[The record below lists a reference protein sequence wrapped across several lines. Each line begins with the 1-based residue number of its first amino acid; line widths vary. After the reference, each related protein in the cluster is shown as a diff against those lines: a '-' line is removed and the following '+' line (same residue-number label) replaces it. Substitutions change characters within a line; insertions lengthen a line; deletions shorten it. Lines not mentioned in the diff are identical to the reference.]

1 MKISSPKKFVFLFSS
16 LFLIVSLFLVFW
28 FGNEIVDTFFF
39 FAMFIF
45 LILIIFYILVL
56 VLILRSIF
64 IYKNKIDIISLII
77 LIIGFIFNLIFPFS
91 DVKFDYDF
99 KTKMNDRLEVIN
111 YVKNSDVSVSENGV
125 INLPFKYY
133 NLSSSGDIVVHKENN
148 SLVIEFF
155 IYRGFLSDGSKILVY
170 LEGKES
176 DIRENISYIKNI
188 EKVDDNWYYVILE

>member
-1 MKISSPKKFVFLFSS
+1 MKISSPKKFIFLFSS
-16 LFLIVSLFLVFW
+16 LFLTVSLFLVFW
-28 FGNEIVDTFFF
+28 FGNEIVDTFIF

-56 VLILRSIF
+56 VLILRSIL
-64 IYKNKIDIISLII
+64 IYKNKIDIISLVI

-125 INLPFKYY
+125 MNLPFKYY
-133 NLSSSGDIVVHKENN
+133 NLSSEASQ
-148 SLVIEFF
+148 
-155 IYRGFLSDGSKILVY
+155 
-170 LEGKES
+170 
-176 DIRENISYIKNI
+176 
-188 EKVDDNWYYVILE
+188 